1 MYIVT
6 IQDGN
11 TQTEIH
17 NEHYKLMSGSI
28 VKGINTIDSFS
39 FTVLPDN
46 PGFGNLKD
54 FTTLVTVYNTRR
66 KRYEFQGRVLCTST
80 QMNANGLITQEAT
93 CESLFGFLCD
103 SIQPYIEEKNWTVYE
118 LLYHIITTHNAQVE
132 EYKRFN
138 MGTVD
143 VPDPPDGLLVGLQRE
158 NSWDAI
164 MKKLVEKVGGE
175 LSFKVVNGNTFIDY
189 KQSLGA
195 EKTTEIALSRNMKSI
210 IKEKD
215 PSAFITRLI
224 PLGAKISDGSEERL
238 DITSINNG
246 KNYIDDI
253 DAIAEYGIHVGY
265 AEFDDVT
272 DASTLWNKGQE
283 WLKNNNKVLIKYSI
297 TALDLSIL
305 GLDMDDF
312 EVCNTYPL
320 KNKLLGIDD
329 KARINKKTI
338 DVCDESKTTIEIGE
352 SFKSLSELQR
362 EQMVSLN
369 KVSQNITDI
378 IRNYATNEKLT
389 AEINRTLSVIEQTEN
404 RIRTEVS
411 QTYIT
416 GSDIAGYLN
425 GYVTADDLLAYAT
438 ASDLE
443 ATVEKLSSQIIQ
455 TKDTITA
462 SVEQNYAKVSALDNY
477 ATLEKLSSEIEI
489 AKSSINLSVSQTID
503 NIAVGGRNYILY
515 GKGDKRKGFF
525 QYFTRISNG
534 CGERTLSRDSTTN
547 YAKQVNIAP
556 GFILGC
562 SDYST
567 GKTMTLSFDI
577 MITNSN
583 AISEWKIRQYCT
595 DTEKTK
601 YIFDLPLPRVGV
613 NGCEL
618 NQWFHFEKTIT
629 VPKIVGATTNECA
642 YIEVISTSSS
652 KDIITFC
659 IKNVKL
665 EYGNK
670 ATDWTPSLEENEDTF
685 ATKAELALTIENG
698 VSKLSAYA
706 DKMLFEANQIEINT
720 DFFTLSP
727 DGAIVATKGNVGA
740 WDIGSGYLRAEASYK
755 PEGSNTFFKEAVELS
770 PIGVRLW
777 VNDTN
782 FNSEPREWA
791 TWNNLIARIEI
802 LYNDFLERKGQ
813 DVTLN
818 GPFQKWW

>member
-6 IQDGN
+6 IQNGN
-11 TQTEIH
+11 TQTAIH
-17 NEHYKLMSGSI
+17 NEHYKLLSGSI

-46 PGFGNLKD
+46 LGFGNLKD
-54 FTTLVTVYNTRR
+54 FTTLVSVFNTRR
-66 KRYEFQGRVLCTST
+66 MRYEFQGRVLCTST

-93 CESLFGFLCD
+93 CESYLGFLCD
-103 SIQPYIEEKNWTVYE
+103 SVQDYVEERDWTVQE
-118 LLYHIITTHNAQVE
+118 LLRHIINNHNGQVE
-132 EYKRFN
+132 EHKRFQIGSILN
-138 MGTVD
+138 
-143 VPDPPDGLLVGLQRE
+143 PYENIYVGIQRE

-164 MKKLVEKVGGE
+164 KKKLIDTQGGE
-175 LSFKVVNGNTFIDY
+175 IYFRTANNITSIHYVSQIGSTK
-189 KQSLGA
+189 S
-195 EKTTEIALSRNMKSI
+195 TEIALSKNMKSI
-210 IKEKD
+210 VKEKD
-215 PSAFITRLI
+215 PSSFITRLI
-224 PLGAKISDGSEERL
+224 PLGAKIIDGSEERL
-238 DITSINNG
+238 DITSINDG

-253 DAIAEYGIHVGY
+253 EAIAEYGIHVGY

-272 DASTLWNKGQE
+272 DASILWNKGQE

-297 TALDLSIL
+297 TTLDLSIL

-312 EVCNTYPL
+312 EVGNTYPL

-329 KARINKKTI
+329 MARINKKTI

-369 KVSQNITDI
+369 KVSQNISDI

-389 AEINRTLSVIEQTEN
+389 SEINRTLTIIEQTED

-411 QTYIT
+411 KTYIS
-416 GSDIAGYLN
+416 GSNIAGYLD
-425 GYVTADDLLAYAT
+425 GYATADDLLAYAKT
-438 ASDLE
+438 SDIE
-443 ATVEKLSSQIIQ
+443 ATIEELSTQISQ
-455 TKDTITA
+455 TKDSITA

-515 GKGDKRKGFF
+515 GKGNKRKGFF
-525 QYFTRISNG
+525 YQFTRTSNG
-534 CGERTLSRDSTTN
+534 YGEHTLSRDTTTG
-547 YAKQVNIAP
+547 YSKIVNISP

-595 DTEKTK
+595 DTVGTK
-601 YIFDLPLPRVGV
+601 RIVEVSLPRVGV

-629 VPKIVGATTNECA
+629 VPKIEGATANETAC
-642 YIEVISTSSS
+642 IEVTSTSSS

-659 IKNVKL
+659 IKNVKF

-670 ATDWTPSLEENEDTF
+670 ATDWTPSVEENEDTF
-685 ATKAELALTIENG
+685 ASKAELALTIENG

-720 DFFTLSP
+720 DYFTLSP
-727 DGAIVATKGNVGA
+727 DGAIVSTKGNIGA
-740 WDIGSGYLRAEASYK
+740 WEIAKDCFKAESSYISGVQTIWEK
-755 PEGSNTFFKEAVELS
+755 VEFS
-770 PIGVRLW
+770 PIGVKLW
-777 VNDTN
+777 VKGANGYTT
-782 FNSEPREWA
+782 EPTRWA
-791 TWNNLIARIEI
+791 TWNNLIWRTQSSSMGGE
-802 LYNDFLERKGQ
+802 Y
-813 DVTLN
+813 
-818 GPFQKWW
+818 PKWW